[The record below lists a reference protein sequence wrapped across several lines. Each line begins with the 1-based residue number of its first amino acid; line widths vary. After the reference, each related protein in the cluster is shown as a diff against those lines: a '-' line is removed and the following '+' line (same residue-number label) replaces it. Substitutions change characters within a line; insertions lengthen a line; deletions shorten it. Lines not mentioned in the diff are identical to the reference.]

1 MRTIYTDQH
10 RLHVSPGEFGFGEV
24 VPAFEKPERAEII
37 LTRIREIGLG
47 DVESP
52 AAFPIE
58 HITAVHAPVLVDF
71 LRAAHT
77 EWSALRRPGAAYPI
91 AFAGGG
97 MRRDR
102 TGGSVD
108 TKLARYCIDAATPI
122 TATTWLAARAAAD
135 CALSAAAL
143 IMRGDSAAFA
153 LCRPPGHHAGID
165 YYGGYCFL
173 NNAAIA
179 AQYLREHGMPKVA
192 IVDVDYHHGNGTQN
206 IFYERGD
213 VYYASIH
220 ADPDFDYPF
229 LLGYAD
235 EKGAGAGEGANL
247 NLPLPE
253 GTAWDRWAAAFDHAL
268 AAIARFAPAAAV
280 VSLGVDTYKADP
292 ISRFRLDSEHYL
304 RIGEKL
310 AALKLPTVFVMEGG
324 YAVAEI
330 GINTVNVLQGFAG
343 ADRLSS

>member
-153 LCRPPGHHAGID
+153 LCRPPG
-165 YYGGYCFL
+165 
-173 NNAAIA
+173 
-179 AQYLREHGMPKVA
+179 
-192 IVDVDYHHGNGTQN
+192 
-206 IFYERGD
+206 
-213 VYYASIH
+213 
-220 ADPDFDYPF
+220 
-229 LLGYAD
+229 
-235 EKGAGAGEGANL
+235 
-247 NLPLPE
+247 
-253 GTAWDRWAAAFDHAL
+253 
-268 AAIARFAPAAAV
+268 
-280 VSLGVDTYKADP
+280 
-292 ISRFRLDSEHYL
+292 
-304 RIGEKL
+304 
-310 AALKLPTVFVMEGG
+310 
-324 YAVAEI
+324 
-330 GINTVNVLQGFAG
+330 
-343 ADRLSS
+343 